1 VKPGAGISRP
11 TRLWVVLGLNL
22 GLVAVLGLVG
32 VGSHSLGVLAEAADY
47 LADAAMI
54 GIVLSA
60 MWLAA
65 KPPTPSRPHG
75 YPRATTWAA
84 LATSGW
90 LMVLTIAI
98 GVEAVSRLIRGT
110 EAVHGLPVLVVSAIA
125 CVVMVVG
132 AVILG
137 GDVDDL
143 DEGGNLTMHAV
154 LVETAADAAIAGA
167 VAVTGAVIFISGGLF
182 WLDSASALVVAAVV
196 GYHALVLL
204 RRVLRALRQAEPV
217 SVGGEGPR

>member
-1 VKPGAGISRP
+1 MSRS
-11 TRLWVVLGLNL
+11 TRLWVVFGLNL
-22 GLVAVLGLVG
+22 ALVAVLALVG

-54 GIVLSA
+54 GIALFA
-60 MWLAA
+60 LWLAA

-75 YPRATTWAA
+75 FPTATTWAA
-84 LATSGW
+84 LATSAW

-98 GVEAVSRLIRGT
+98 GVEAVTRLIRGT
-110 EAVHGLPVLVVSAIA
+110 EAVHGLPVLVVSSIA

-137 GDVDDL
+137 GDADDV

-154 LVETAADAAIAGA
+154 LIETAADAAIAGA
-167 VAVTGAVIFISGGLF
+167 VAVTGAVILISGGNS
-182 WLDSASALVVAAVV
+182 WLDPAVALIVAGVV
-196 GYHALVLL
+196 GYHAVVLL
-204 RRVLRALRQAEPV
+204 RRVLRALRQDAPLAV
-217 SVGGEGPR
+217 DVQRSR